1 MQRFARQVAEDGS
14 DPTAKWGADRVKADS
29 EDPDDED
36 NVPIPAAVPGPAT
49 GKTRASS
56 IRDWSD
62 DEDNDCEILEVY
74 DPRPISSSYPVP
86 SPPADPD
93 VEVLEVEPLATGG
106 AKGQP
111 RKRANPAT
119 SSAGTSDTT
128 APAPKKAR
136 KKVIVK
142 LPREQIGRAHV

>member
-1 MQRFARQVAEDGS
+1 M
-14 DPTAKWGADRVKADS
+14 
-29 EDPDDED
+29 
-36 NVPIPAAVPGPAT
+36 PIPAAVPGPAT
-49 GKTRASS
+49 GKTRISS

-62 DEDNDCEILEVY
+62 DEDDDCEILEVY
-74 DPRPISSSYPVP
+74 DPRPISFSYPVP

-111 RKRANPAT
+111 RKRANPAA

-136 KKVIVK
+136 KKVIVQRRERPISK
-142 LPREQIGRAHV
+142 GQAFLLPAFTSYS

>member
-1 MQRFARQVAEDGS
+1 MQRFTRQVSEDGS
-14 DPTAKWGADRVKADS
+14 DPTANWGADRVKANS
-29 EDPDDED
+29 EHPDDED

-49 GKTRASS
+49 GKTRISS

-62 DEDNDCEILEVY
+62 DEDDDCEILEVY
-74 DPRPISSSYPVP
+74 DPRPISFLYLVP

-106 AKGQP
+106 AKGQL

-119 SSAGTSDTT
+119 SNAGTSDIA
-128 APAPKKAR
+128 APAAKKLR
-136 KKVIVK
+136 KKVNVK
-142 LPREQIGRAHV
+142 RREWPVSKG

>member
-1 MQRFARQVAEDGS
+1 MAEDGS
-14 DPTAKWGADRVKADS
+14 DPTANWGADRVEADS

-36 NVPIPAAVPGPAT
+36 NVPIPAADPGPAS

-62 DEDNDCEILEVY
+62 DEDDDCAILEVY
-74 DPRPISSSYPVP
+74 DPRPISFSYPVP

-93 VEVLEVEPLATGG
+93 LEVLEVEPLATGG

-111 RKRANPAT
+111 RKRANPA
-119 SSAGTSDTT
+119 SSHAGTSEPVG
-128 APAPKKAR
+128 PARP
-136 KKVIVK
+136 
-142 LPREQIGRAHV
+142 LCS